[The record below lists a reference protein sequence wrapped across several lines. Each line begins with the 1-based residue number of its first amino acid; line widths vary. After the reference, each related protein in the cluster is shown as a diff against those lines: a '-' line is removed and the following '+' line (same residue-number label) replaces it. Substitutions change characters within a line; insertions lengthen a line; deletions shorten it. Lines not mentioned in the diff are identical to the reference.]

1 MLRGERLTDCSGFS
15 DSDVEKARTLT
26 TDWMSQENQEPS
38 CTACCLFNI
47 MYELS
52 ERKIAPLDVKPIY
65 KTVCK
70 TLGYNK
76 ILGVGWDM
84 VRPGMSKL
92 LRKSKNKLWTPSVRE
107 NDRSLPVKLICD
119 IIRRDNCS
127 YPLMSLGP
135 EYLRDEYG
143 VELNGNPFHWFSH
156 AVVVLQCSDGDCL
169 MFDPFARQIMKDPI
183 RIVSKE
189 RLNRYWYST
198 SPPRALAWFERKA
211 GVLEEYLEG

>member
-1 MLRGERLTDCSGFS
+1 MTDGDTFS
-15 DSDVEKARTLT
+15 DSDLDEVHMIVAN
-26 TDWMSQENQEPS
+26 WMSQENMEPS
-38 CTACCLFNI
+38 CTPCCLFNI

-52 ERKIAPLDVKPIY
+52 ERDIAPLDVRPMY

-70 TLGYNK
+70 TLGFSS
-76 ILGVGWDM
+76 ILGVGWNM

-92 LRKSKNKLWTPSVRE
+92 LRKSKNKLWTPAVRE
-107 NDRSLPVKLICD
+107 NDRSLPIKLICD

-143 VELNGNPFHWFSH
+143 VELKGNPYHWFGH
-156 AVVVLQCSDGDCL
+156 AVVVLRCSDGDCL
-169 MFDPFARQIMKDPI
+169 MFDPYAKQIMEDPI
-183 RIVSKE
+183 RMVSKD

-198 SPPRALAWFERKA
+198 DPPRALAWFERSA
-211 GVLEEYLEG
+211 GVLEEYLGDFE